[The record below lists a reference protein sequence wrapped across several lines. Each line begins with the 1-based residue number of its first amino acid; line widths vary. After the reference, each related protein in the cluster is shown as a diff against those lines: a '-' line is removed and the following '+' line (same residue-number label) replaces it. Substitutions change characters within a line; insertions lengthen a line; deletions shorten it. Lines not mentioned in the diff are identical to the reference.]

1 MLNIV
6 PKLQKSKAK
15 LGKAAWCVDTRYV
28 MASGSRHFFFQLS
41 KMHCASLIS

>member
-28 MASGSRHFFFQLS
+28 MASGSRHFFRLS
-41 KMHCASLIS
+41 KMRCASLIS